1 MRSVDV
7 DIQDIRESNHHNN
20 SSNSTKF
27 AEISNLKTDIKE
39 LEQENGALDIQTKEL
54 DKLIVRTQSEIK
66 KGETEITALN
76 EKIELAADKK
86 ARNEITVKQLED
98 EIESQLKNND
108 ELKAKHDDLRGQAR
122 EKNVNIKEA
131 EHQLSENKKR
141 IVVLESRIK
150 DKNRINERLNNE
162 IAASQKEVEQQDVKG
177 SQHNQKIDE
186 LENALK

>member
-122 EKNVNIKEA
+122 EKNVNFKEA